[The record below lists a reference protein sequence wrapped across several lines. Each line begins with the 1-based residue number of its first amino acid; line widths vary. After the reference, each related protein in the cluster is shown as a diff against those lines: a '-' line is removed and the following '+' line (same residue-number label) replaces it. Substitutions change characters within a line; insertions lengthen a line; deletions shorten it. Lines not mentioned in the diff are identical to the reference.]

1 MTHRNDSWEWMAT
14 SKYKMDVDSDD
25 CTNHHPTGIY
35 LNRKGPA
42 LGGGGGG
49 CGGGA
54 VGILLLV
61 VVVVVVY
68 VWVW

>member
-35 LNRKGPA
+35 LNRKGP
-42 LGGGGGG
+42 GV
-49 CGGGA
+49 GA
-54 VGILLLV
+54 LLV
-61 VVVVVVY
+61 VVVVVVVLLVVVVVY
-68 VWVW
+68 VWGW